1 VEPDA
6 PVNIPVPGGGSV
18 AVTHPDGTTE
28 TLTVAAQTGDAVLT
42 DTDETGL
49 YTATIRTAGARQVVT
64 ARFAV
69 DALDAARSAIAA
81 RSVLTSVHGVA
92 ASPNQKGA
100 QGAVLDDLWPWL
112 AVLALAALSAE
123 WVVFHRGR

>member
-1 VEPDA
+1 
-6 PVNIPVPGGGSV
+6 
-18 AVTHPDGTTE
+18 
-28 TLTVAAQTGDAVLT
+28 
-42 DTDETGL
+42 
-49 YTATIRTAGARQVVT
+49 
-64 ARFAV
+64 
-69 DALDAARSAIAA
+69 
-81 RSVLTSVHGVA
+81 VLTSVHGAA